1 MANAVTSMPENNSLG
16 YEIFYTRL
24 VENPPVQGLGFNFI
38 EGQAKKDLYFNET
51 FGLLASAK
59 TACGWTKKEGGGFI
73 KKSIDPQEF
82 DFTVAQCYTPILKSI
97 FGDKL
102 PNGHKRGE
110 LYPEIINYITEGQLD
125 ATNRDL
131 LYILF
136 LSDKQSTEP
145 FLSKIDGV
153 YKKLLEGVADNDGTV
168 DAGAVTDTDLLP
180 DNMMAT
186 MKRVWDAQPRKLR
199 RKTAAEKKFY
209 VTGTVYYAYENFL
222 QTKTGNTSILQTNFV
237 TDGVAKI
244 AYNGVELINLDFVDE
259 GLALYGQSGSPASTI
274 NPNRIILTVPSN
286 HTLQMDG
293 SGYTMIDPQYILAD
307 DEVLSPLTAMLDYQY
322 GFGDLNVFAGF

>member
-1 MANAVTSMPENNSLG
+1 MDEENRNKQDERIG
-16 YEIFYTRL
+16 
-24 VENPPVQGLGFNFI
+24 
-38 EGQAKKDLYFNET
+38 KYFD
-51 FGLLASAK
+51 GLLEDNILSTKDDAFRWAYEMGLDYSEET
-59 TACGWTKKEGGGFI
+59 TAEG
-73 KKSIDPQEF
+73 
-82 DFTVAQCYTPILKSI
+82 LM
-97 FGDKL
+97 
-102 PNGHKRGE
+102 
-110 LYPEIINYITEGQLD
+110 
-125 ATNRDL
+125 DL
-131 LYILF
+131 I
-136 LSDKQSTEP
+136 
-145 FLSKIDGV
+145 
-153 YKKLLEGVADNDGTV
+153 
-168 DAGAVTDTDLLP
+168 

-199 RKTAAEKKFY
+199 RKKATEKKFY

-307 DEVLSPLTAMLDYQY
+307 DEILSPLTAMLDYQY